1 VNDLLFQTKQ
11 PREHSALIPILAVLW
26 MVGAGVCLALAVHG
40 GAR

>member
-1 VNDLLFQTKQ
+1 VNRLPFQTKQ
-11 PREHSALIPILAVLW
+11 PRKYSALIPILAVLW